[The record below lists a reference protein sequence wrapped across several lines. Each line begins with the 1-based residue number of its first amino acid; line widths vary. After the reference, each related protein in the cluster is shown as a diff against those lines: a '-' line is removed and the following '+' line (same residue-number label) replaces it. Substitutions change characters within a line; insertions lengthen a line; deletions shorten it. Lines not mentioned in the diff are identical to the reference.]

1 MIWLILYM
9 FEIKGIL
16 RGIRREHIGS
26 SITVHSV
33 SYPMPYR
40 ICFTK
45 IRRKWLISDFIPKN
59 SEKSKF
65 SQKFIDENRK
75 WSPKIFFFI
84 SGEIQFW
91 RNFQKRTLKLCFG
104 TPSQKL
110 PLKIKKNRTIRNKNT
125 NLGNR
130 NFRNFQPMILKLWI
144 MFYFSKI
151 WLFDLF

>member
-1 MIWLILYM
+1 M

-75 WSPKIFFFI
+75 WSQKIFFFI

-104 TPSQKL
+104 TASQKV
-110 PLKIKKNRTIRNKNT
+110 PLKIKKIVRFAIKI
-125 NLGNR
+125 LIWGIEISEIFSLWFKSYELYSIFQKS
-130 NFRNFQPMILKLWI
+130 NFLNF
-144 MFYFSKI
+144 F
-151 WLFDLF
+151 